1 MGLVSLARL
10 SSRSQGKCAGGG
22 GVRPR
27 GKFLTP
33 FVSHAVLLR
42 SRREPCSSLSVGGG
56 VAQYLIHVQQLR
68 DVDDATVSFLVP
80 TQKKTAGKRTNKGVK
95 C

>member
-1 MGLVSLARL
+1 MR
-10 SSRSQGKCAGGG
+10 G

-42 SRREPCSSLSVGGG
+42 SRRELCSSLSVGEG
-56 VAQYLIHVQQLR
+56 VAQYLIHIQQLR
-68 DVDDATVSFLVP
+68 VVDDGTVSFLVP
-80 TQKKTAGKRTNKGVK
+80 TQKAAGKARTKELNAKSSAR
-95 C
+95 CL

>member
-10 SSRSQGKCAGGG
+10 SSRSQGKCAGG

-80 TQKKTAGKRTNKGVK
+80 TQKNSGKAHEQRS
-95 C
+95 